1 MTPKQSTA
9 INRAKN
15 AGKYL
20 KAHLME
26 RRFRGQWV
34 ENQLRDLF
42 KELQWGRTGVDAVD
56 PSTGLRYE
64 ILSGTESNF
73 ALHGRRMA
81 EEFFRMI
88 AF

>member
-1 MTPKQSTA
+1 
-9 INRAKN
+9 
-15 AGKYL
+15 
-20 KAHLME
+20 ME

-34 ENQLRDLF
+34 ENMLRDQF
-42 KELQWGRTGVDAVD
+42 KHLRWSRTGVDAVD

>member
-1 MTPKQSTA
+1 
-9 INRAKN
+9 
-15 AGKYL
+15 
-20 KAHLME
+20 ME
-26 RRFRGQWV
+26 RRFRGQWI
-34 ENQLRDLF
+34 ESQMRDLF
-42 KELQWGRTGVDAVD
+42 KELRWSRTGVDAVD
-56 PSTGLRYE
+56 PSTGFRYE